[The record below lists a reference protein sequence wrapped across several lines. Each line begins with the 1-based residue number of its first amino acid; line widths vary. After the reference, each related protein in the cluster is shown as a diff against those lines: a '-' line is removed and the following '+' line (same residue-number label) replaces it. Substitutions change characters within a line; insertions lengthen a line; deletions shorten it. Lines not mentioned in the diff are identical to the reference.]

1 MDEMAQR
8 RSKEAP
14 LSACPVTS
22 ESSRISDTFQ
32 DYDFAVLS
40 PGLPDDTSIPRYLGV
55 ESIAGCPQFAHALD
69 EDLTVDFYSERQG
82 LFDTINYDP
91 LVYLVATNGS
101 LKHTSGIQHSQ
112 ANIRRSIPPNLNLLR
127 FRATENCSEQLRK
140 RCFGVDI
147 ERTLAM
153 MRFTPGVSKTIP
165 ASFLD
170 EAGIGAVFLHCL
182 GRKSG
187 TSTDILTEWK
197 LIAYKELLRQLQIYR
212 VDIAVKDRAKMLSEW
227 RHFGYVLEN
236 SKMEVWE
243 MKVRI
248 ATSNTK
254 QDSPLLQS
262 LSMASSERSSIPVA
276 KETSN
281 ATIKAEP
288 ASQKLSSKEVN
299 SAPNDKACSTTTT
312 RTRQSVSKSRRRSK
326 DHHPIQSESSDPPT
340 EVISGSDPYVLPC
353 DCRRICIFDLTKAT
367 DIKEFYDINN
377 AIMKWGQAKHGMQFM
392 ESLHRL
398 FNQDRDWNNE
408 WMMSAEETK
417 EFWKG
422 LVAFECPKP
431 ACL

>member
-1 MDEMAQR
+1 MAH
-8 RSKEAP
+8 RSDKASIPAP
-14 LSACPVTS
+14 PVAS
-22 ESSRISDTFQ
+22 ESPRKSYKLK
-32 DYDFAVLS
+32 DYDIAELS
-40 PGLPDDTSIPRYLGV
+40 SGLQNDSSVSRYLVV
-55 ESIAGCPQFAHALD
+55 ESVAGCPQFAHALD
-69 EDLTVDFYSERQG
+69 EDLTVEFYSERQG
-82 LFDTINYDP
+82 LFDTVNHDP
-91 LVYLVATNGS
+91 LVYLVAANGS
-101 LKHTSGIQHSQ
+101 LKDTDGIQDSQ

-127 FRATENCSEQLRK
+127 FRATEICSEQLRK

-170 EAGIGAVFLHCL
+170 EAGIGAVFLHFL
-182 GRKSG
+182 GRKPG

-212 VDIAVKDRAKMLSEW
+212 VDLAVKDRAKMLSEW
-227 RHFGYVLEN
+227 RHFGYLLEN

-248 ATSNTK
+248 ATSNLK
-254 QDSPLLQS
+254 QDNPLLQS

-276 KETSN
+276 KETLN
-281 ATIKAEP
+281 ATIKAGL
-288 ASQKLSSKEVN
+288 ASQNLSSKEVN
-299 SAPNDKACSTTTT
+299 SAPNDKASSTTTT
-312 RTRQSVSKSRRRSK
+312 RTGQSVSKSRRRSK
-326 DHHPIQSESSDPPT
+326 DHHPIQSKSSDPPT
-340 EVISGSDPYVLPC
+340 KVISGSDPYVLPC

-392 ESLHRL
+392 ENLHRL
-398 FNQDRDWNNE
+398 FNQDQDWNNE

-417 EFWKG
+417 EFWKD
-422 LVAFECPKP
+422 LVAFGGPKTDGR
-431 ACL
+431 